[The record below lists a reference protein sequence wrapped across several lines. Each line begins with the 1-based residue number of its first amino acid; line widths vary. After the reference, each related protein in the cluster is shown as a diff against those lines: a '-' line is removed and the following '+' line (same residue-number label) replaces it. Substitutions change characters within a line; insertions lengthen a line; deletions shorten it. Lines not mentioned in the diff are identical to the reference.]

1 MTGQGSS
8 ERVAQKRRTRAAL
21 LQAARELLAR
31 GGTPSIVEIADH
43 ADISRATA
51 YRYFSTPEAITQE
64 ALLDA
69 IAVDIGGVAPNDP
82 TADPVAEIDALLL
95 RVLDMVRRHESLF
108 RSYIATVV
116 RDGPTRGA
124 RRVTWIGAALE
135 PVRDRLSPETWRR
148 LIHGLSLVMGIEGVI
163 VLKDVC
169 ALPPD
174 AVDDVARWTAR
185 TLIEGALRE
194 AG

>member
-1 MTGQGSS
+1 
-8 ERVAQKRRTRAAL
+8 VAQKRRTRAAL

-31 GGTPSIVEIADH
+31 GGNPSIAEIADH

-69 IAVDIGGVAPNDP
+69 IAADIGRVAPEG
-82 TADPVAEIDALLL
+82 TAAADPAAEIDALLL

-108 RSYIATVV
+108 RSYISSVV
-116 RDGPTRGA
+116 RDGPSNATRGA
-124 RRVTWIGAALE
+124 RRLVWIAAALE
-135 PVRDRLSPETWRR
+135 PIRERLTPAAWRR
-148 LIHGLSLVMGIEGVI
+148 LVHGLSLVMGVETVI

-169 ALPPD
+169 ALPQEEME
-174 AVDDVARWTAR
+174 DVARWTAR
-185 TLIEGALRE
+185 VLIEAALRE
-194 AG
+194 AS